1 MLPIFKKSETGL
13 SKRAASPS
21 PPGLGP
27 SSVEALSV
35 IGADLTINGDLVS
48 KGELKVDGEVHGD
61 IRGTRVVISESA
73 HITGGIVAEEIIIRG
88 KVTGLVRGLVV
99 TLQST
104 SHVEGD
110 IFHRAF
116 VMEHGAS
123 FEGRSRRSDDLPV
136 DSPKPYISDLDGSG
150 DPGSCHVGAGPPG
163 FLCLRDQPIFSRPTF
178 GTPTE
183 DRTAPKGH
191 PNSDA
196 SSLPP
201 IGTFFGNPSIQR
213 GRAVAILPRSKP
225 YVPLGEDA
233 ESAPIPLRVPPLVSQ
248 ACGPHHWR
256 RFKLPNNISEPLP
269 FGIRR
274 PPEPENSKLS
284 RLEVMCVAL
293 AVSILFYLGSLGAKT
308 DDPWIKAA
316 QAELQGRPR
325 HPNLAVV
332 AIIVDSTE
340 PQGGLNGEPKQ

>member
-13 SKRAASPS
+13 SKLAASS
-21 PPGLGP
+21 STPGLGP
-27 SSVEALSV
+27 SSVEVSSV

-61 IRGTRVVISESA
+61 IRGIRVVISESA

-88 KVTGLVRGLVV
+88 QVTGLVRGLVV

-116 VMEHGAS
+116 AMEHGAS

-136 DSPKPYISDLDGSG
+136 DSPKPYISDLNGSG

-183 DRTAPKGH
+183 DSTTPKGH

-213 GRAVAILPRSKP
+213 ARAVAILPRSEP

-233 ESAPIPLRVPPLVSQ
+233 EPAPIPLRVPPLVSQ
-248 ACGPHHWR
+248 VCGPHHWR

-274 PPEPENSKLS
+274 PPERERWKLS
-284 RLEVMCVAL
+284 TLELLCAAF
-293 AVSILFYLGSLGAKT
+293 AVSALFYLGSLAPRT
-308 DDPWIKAA
+308 EDPWIKSV
-316 QAELQGRPR
+316 QAELQARP
-325 HPNLAVV
+325 HLAAV
-332 AIIVDSTE
+332 ADLAHTW
-340 PQGGLNGEPKQ
+340 P